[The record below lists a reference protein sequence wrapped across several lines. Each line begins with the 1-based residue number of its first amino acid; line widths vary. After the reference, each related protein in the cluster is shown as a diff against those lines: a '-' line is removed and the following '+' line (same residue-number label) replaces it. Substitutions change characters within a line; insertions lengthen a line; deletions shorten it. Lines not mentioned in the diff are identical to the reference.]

1 MGRDSFETSALDLW
15 ALLPGHG
22 RDRAGLRTL
31 ANICVY
37 IYKYICIYIYIHICI
52 YIYIYVCIYIYIYI

>member
-31 ANICVY
+31 AYVY
-37 IYKYICIYIYIHICI
+37 I
-52 YIYIYVCIYIYIYI
+52 YIYIYVYLRWCTSGVDPRRLAELRAQHC